1 MIHRTVIVADLHVGS
16 TGALWAP
23 EQQLAG
29 GGMYVLNETQQFL
42 LDFWGKATRRIRRL
56 QPDVL
61 AIVGDV
67 LQGKSIRDGQLVTN
81 RCDIQRKTAYR
92 LLEPMRE
99 KTRQLFM
106 FKGTPWHEGKAS
118 ENTSDLG
125 EMLDAEVDPTTGER
139 LLWEAY
145 IQLPGGD
152 EPIMH
157 ITHHI
162 GATKVSWYE
171 ATVPLRDTLML
182 LSELTRW
189 YKTQAPNVRITVR
202 AHRHRCIGIFIAP
215 DMQAW
220 TVPSWQVKT
229 AYAHQKSI
237 VTLPHIGY
245 ILIEWDGRDIVV
257 KPRMEP
263 VPLPYIHVLKLK
275 GESNDK

>member
-1 MIHRTVIVADLHVGS
+1 MIHRTVVLADLHTGS

-23 EQQLAG
+23 EQLLG
-29 GGMYVLNETQQFL
+29 GGGSYILNKTQQFL
-42 LDFWGKATRRIRRL
+42 SDCWKDTTRRIRRL

-61 AIVGDV
+61 VVNGDA
-67 LQGKSIRDGQLVTN
+67 LQGQSIRDGQLVTN
-81 RCDIQRKTAYR
+81 RCDIQRRSAYK
-92 LLEPMRE
+92 LLKPIRE
-99 KTRQLFM
+99 RARQFFM
-106 FKGTPWHEGKAS
+106 FRGTPWHEGKAS
-118 ENTSDLG
+118 ENTSDLA
-125 EMLDAEVDPTTGER
+125 EMLGAEVSPATGEY
-139 LLWEAY
+139 LFWEAY

-152 EPIMH
+152 EPVMH

-189 YKTQAPNVRITVR
+189 YKKEAPNVRITVR
-202 AHRHRCIGIFIAP
+202 AHRHRCIGVFIAP

-245 ILIEWDGRDIVV
+245 ILIEWDGKDIVV
-257 KPRMEP
+257 KPKMYP
-263 VPLPYIHVLKLK
+263 VPPPDIVVLKAK
-275 GESNDK
+275 GG